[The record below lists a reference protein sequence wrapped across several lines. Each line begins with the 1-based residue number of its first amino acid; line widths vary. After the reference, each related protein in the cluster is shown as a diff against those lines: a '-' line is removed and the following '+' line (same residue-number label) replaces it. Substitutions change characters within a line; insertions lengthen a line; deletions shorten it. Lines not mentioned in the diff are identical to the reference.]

1 VHLCV
6 SRRGKIEVT
15 ICGGTAPEERCI
27 RNLQYGGGADQVRS
41 CERDRCS
48 SERKHIQANGRAGES
63 QLSFLFQGTIKRCWR
78 ADGATAQRAADWIQP
93 AKECQ
98 AAVWAIGKRT
108 ISTKIRN
115 VAAHSVAR

>member
-48 SERKHIQANGRAGES
+48 SERK
-63 QLSFLFQGTIKRCWR
+63 LSFLFQGTIKRCWR